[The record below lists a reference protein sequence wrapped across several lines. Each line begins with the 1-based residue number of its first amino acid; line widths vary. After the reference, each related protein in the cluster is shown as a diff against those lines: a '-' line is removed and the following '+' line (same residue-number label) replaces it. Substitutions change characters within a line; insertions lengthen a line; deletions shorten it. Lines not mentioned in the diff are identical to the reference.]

1 MGLFGLT
8 KKKNKPRISNGAGL
22 SFSQGFTLVEALAV
36 IAIIGFLAAI
46 IIVNVGNSKK
56 QGEDT
61 AVKSALLEV
70 RNAAE
75 LYFNQ
80 NYTYEDV
87 CKKNGKD
94 LSEDGD
100 FGRLGDYI
108 DLHNGEDGKIGCVAT
123 DQGFAVISSLNL
135 GDCWCV
141 DYHGVSKKVI
151 LAGPSEKCNDKII
164 TITCP

>member
-1 MGLFGLT
+1 MENFCFVNE
-8 KKKNKPRISNGAGL
+8 KKKPRISNGAGFCL
-22 SFSQGFTLVEALAV
+22 CTGFTLVEALAV
-36 IAIIGFLAAI
+36 IAIIGFLAS
-46 IIVNVGNSKK
+46 IIVVNIGTSKK

-75 LYFNQ
+75 LYFNK
-80 NYTYEDV
+80 NLTYEGV

-94 LSEDGD
+94 LSKDGD
-100 FGRLGDYI
+100 FGKLGDYI
-108 DLHNGEDGKIGCVAT
+108 DLHNGDNGKIGCVAT

-135 GDCWCV
+135 GGCWCV
-141 DYHGVSKKVI
+141 DYQGVSRKVE
-151 LAGPSEKCNDKII
+151 LTGPSEKCNDKII